1 MKCARRNTL
10 PSKAALTEIAMKFLT
25 DRDKAALKA
34 AIPKVAPLVGA
45 DKFVGAY
52 EAVKILLDSRR
63 EERVNRY
70 CLALLSELDEADL
83 QEIISGNESLKVDF
97 GDLLQTCMDD
107 SDSKKTEAYARL
119 TAAITLR
126 NLDAEYRRYFILAL
140 KQLSSKE
147 LLLLQQGY
155 VARHSEIIHDDG
167 FEVLNQATVYN
178 PKKLGVIGGL
188 SVEVFR
194 RLGFLNNDGITS
206 LGEKFVESTH
216 SKDDLTADALGW
228 RVWQKEAIAVVVGD
242 PRKLVPF
249 KEVMKNHRV
258 KVSEL
263 AESVLTS
270 ARNNRIAF
278 TAIVFLGPFGGLTHS
293 QRMTW
298 SGYTDKHPGQ
308 CILIDAEAGTLNGRY
323 SKTFSLHAPIEETAR
338 SILHHYKYIV
348 DDPIIP

>member
-1 MKCARRNTL
+1 MKCARLNTL
-10 PSKAALTEIAMKFLT
+10 PSTAALTEIAMNFLT
-25 DRDKAALKA
+25 DKDKAVLKA
-34 AIPKVAPLVGA
+34 VFPKLAPLVGA

-70 CLALLSELDEADL
+70 CLALLSELDEVDL
-83 QEIISGNESLKVDF
+83 QEIISGNESLKIDF

-126 NLDAEYRRYFILAL
+126 NIDAEYRRYFILAL

-155 VARHSEIIHDDG
+155 VARHSEIVHDDG

-178 PKKLGVIGGL
+178 PQKLGVIGGL

-242 PRKLVPF
+242 LRKLILF
-249 KEVMKNHRV
+249 REVMKNHRV

-263 AESVLTS
+263 ADSVLTS

-278 TAIVFLGPFGGLTHS
+278 TAVVFLGPFGGLTHS
-293 QRMTW
+293 QKMKW
-298 SGYTDKHPGQ
+298 SGYTEKHPGQ

-323 SKTFSLHAPIEETAR
+323 SKTFSVHDPLEETAR

>member
-1 MKCARRNTL
+1 MN
-10 PSKAALTEIAMKFLT
+10 FLT
-25 DRDKAALKA
+25 DKDKAVLKA
-34 AIPKVAPLVGA
+34 VFPKLAPLVGA

-70 CLALLSELDEADL
+70 CLALLSELDEVDL
-83 QEIISGNESLKVDF
+83 QEIISGNESLKIDF

-126 NLDAEYRRYFILAL
+126 NIDAEYRRYFILAL

-155 VARHSEIIHDDG
+155 VARHSEIVHDDG

-178 PKKLGVIGGL
+178 PQKLGVIGGL

-242 PRKLVPF
+242 LRKLILF
-249 KEVMKNHRV
+249 REVMKNHRV
-258 KVSEL
+258 
-263 AESVLTS
+263 
-270 ARNNRIAF
+270 
-278 TAIVFLGPFGGLTHS
+278 
-293 QRMTW
+293 
-298 SGYTDKHPGQ
+298 
-308 CILIDAEAGTLNGRY
+308 
-323 SKTFSLHAPIEETAR
+323 
-338 SILHHYKYIV
+338 
-348 DDPIIP
+348 